1 MLATPRRRA
10 HRVATCSRC
19 DAPVPPSS
27 RVCPSCGADVGPE
40 PASRAGD
47 EDTDPRMT
55 VGVPP
60 PSSSVELVACPQ
72 CGAGNAARRRRC
84 GRCGS
89 VLDPDGA
96 LVAEPDEDVTTVP
109 SPAPVS
115 PPPPGG
121 TRRRPRRGVVA
132 AIVVVGLLL
141 GTGIGL
147 AFAVGPFRGPD
158 PVAFEPSAHPEE
170 ARELE
175 PDSAGATS
183 PESGADTAPAR
194 SVDGDRETA
203 WVPAEDDAEPQ
214 LVHSFDQPVWV
225 VRVELVAGGADRGSP
240 TRVLLDLGTLRADTT
255 LLRSDE
261 PQAIRLP
268 EPVLLDRAR
277 WTVTES
283 VGGPGALAEV
293 RYIGWPSN
301 QRERDAFAAR

>member
-1 MLATPRRRA
+1 M
-10 HRVATCSRC
+10 ATCSRC
-19 DAPVPPSS
+19 DAPVPPPSQF
-27 RVCPSCGADVGPE
+27 CPECGAAVDAE
-40 PASRAGD
+40 PTWRVGD
-47 EDTDPRMT
+47 EDTDPRMP

-96 LVAEPDEDVTTVP
+96 LVAEPDEDLTTVP
-109 SPAPVS
+109 PPAPV
-115 PPPPGG
+115 PPPPTER
-121 TRRRPRRGVVA
+121 TRRRSRRRLVA

-158 PVAFEPSAHPEE
+158 PVAFDPAAHDDE
-170 ARELE
+170 ARQLE
-175 PDSAGATS
+175 PDKAGATS
-183 PESGADTAPAR
+183 PEPGATTAPAR

-203 WVPAEDDAEPQ
+203 WVPAEDDSEQQ
-214 LVHSFDQPVWV
+214 LVHSFDEPVWV
-225 VRVELVAGGADRGSP
+225 VRVELVAGGAEHSSP
-240 TRVLLDLGTLRADTT
+240 TRVLLDLGTVRADTT
-255 LLRSDE
+255 LLASDE

-268 EPVLLDRAR
+268 EPVLVDRVR

-293 RYIGWPSN
+293 RYVGWPSN